1 MLTYFKMKMCEWKIK
16 LAFYSSIKDFLDNKD
31 AIISTVKNI
40 FDSVKDLNG
49 DELRTA
55 FIDSVGRAIVEM
67 NNDDKQEEKSEGS
80 PTVIAYDPAKST
92 EN

>member
-1 MLTYFKMKMCEWKIK
+1 MLTYFKMKICEWKIK

-49 DELRTA
+49 D
-55 FIDSVGRAIVEM
+55 
-67 NNDDKQEEKSEGS
+67 
-80 PTVIAYDPAKST
+80 
-92 EN
+92 

>member
-16 LAFYSSIKDFLDNKD
+16 LAFYSSVNEFLDNKD

-55 FIDSVGRAIVEM
+55 FIDSVGRAIVDM
-67 NNDDKQEEKSEGS
+67 NDASKQESKPDGS
-80 PTVIAYDPAKST
+80 PTVIAYDPAKHT
-92 EN
+92 ED